1 MARSRS
7 RSMHRGGKDKGEAKG
22 KGKKGT
28 GKDGQ
33 VLFGVQR
40 RVDTMIITIE
50 PTTRSGDT
58 IYVPFTLG
66 VESADTIAYV
76 KRQIQDYL
84 GVRPACQR
92 LKFLGRPLEE
102 MHTLSYYSI
111 VAESVVHLRW
121 DRQGQE
127 DVDRHV

>member
-28 GKDGQ
+28 GNDGQ

>member
-1 MARSRS
+1 
-7 RSMHRGGKDKGEAKG
+7 MHRGGKDKGEAKG

-76 KRQIQDYL
+76 KRQIHDFL
-84 GVRPACQR
+84 GVRPSCQR

-111 VAESVVHLRW
+111 VAASVVHLRW